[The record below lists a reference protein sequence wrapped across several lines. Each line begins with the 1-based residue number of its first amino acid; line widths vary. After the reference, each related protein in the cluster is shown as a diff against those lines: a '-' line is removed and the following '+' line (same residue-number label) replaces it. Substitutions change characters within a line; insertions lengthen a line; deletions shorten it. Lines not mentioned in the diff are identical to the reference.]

1 MAERWR
7 LDNGYLV
14 GCPVGLVTLEP
25 DGDEIRLSRP
35 YVGLLLRL
43 PASTTQQV
51 GSVDHLRLINPDES
65 IDLSLTRVEVPD
77 DLVEALNSPSAP
89 PRARVSAHAIRRFVL
104 GAFVVGAV
112 ASLLLT
118 ATVVGN
124 DQPVGSANAV
134 GIQIETSLDQNMSLA
149 VNVLLPGLV
158 LVAFGVGWRL
168 RGFGIMGAALGA
180 AVGGYLGFA
189 GGDQVALLLNA
200 QSSPLSEVG
209 GEGMATFV
217 VGAVWIFM
225 IPAVVV
231 IGLVGAAIGALV
243 RRLRRTPAANAAG

>member
-14 GCPVGLVTLEP
+14 GFPVGTLVTLEP

-118 ATVVGN
+118 ATVVGMISRSDRRTPSDTDRN
-124 DQPVGSANAV
+124 IARPKHVPCSQCPAAWAGARR
-134 GIQIETSLDQNMSLA
+134 
-149 VNVLLPGLV
+149 
-158 LVAFGVGWRL
+158 FGVGWRL

-243 RRLRRTPAANAAG
+243 RRLRRTPAEAAG